1 VNLDR
6 ASASQYARGR
16 RIAIDRLRAGDLVW
30 YPGHIM
36 MSLGVPE
43 LIVHA
48 RSGART
54 VEIHRIA
61 DERLDWMRWVDPTPR
76 S

>member
-1 VNLDR
+1 
-6 ASASQYARGR
+6 
-16 RIAIDRLRAGDLVW
+16 
-30 YPGHIM
+30 M